1 MLIYKMSDLA
11 DKLFG
16 PLPKEYCALFY
27 YLSVLGFV
35 WLVVALA
42 LFMSMAV
49 SKRRDAS
56 FFISAFLAL
65 VGYGVFYLQNRLL
78 HSMCAHSL

>member
-1 MLIYKMSDLA
+1 MSDLA

-16 PLPKEYCALFY
+16 ALPKEYCALFY

-35 WLVVALA
+35 WLVVALT
-42 LFMSMAV
+42 LFISMAV
-49 SKRRDAS
+49 SKRRDMS
-56 FFISAFLAL
+56 FYISALLAL
-65 VGYGVFYLQNRLL
+65 IGYGVFYLQNRLL